1 MSVPHRVSGRVLVV
15 DDEEALAELIASLL
29 SDAGFEVAV
38 ANTVAQAM
46 ALISEHEF
54 DVALLD
60 MHLPDGEGTAV
71 LRRLVEEGARTE
83 TIMLT
88 GNRDVAAAV
97 EVMKLGA
104 SDYLQKPAPL
114 PEIEI
119 AVAKARERHRLKT
132 ENLSLKTRLERHET
146 RSGLVTEDPDFLR
159 VIESLAQVGASDL
172 PVVVQGE
179 SGTGKEILARAIHDS
194 SHHKMEP
201 FVAISCDGT
210 PEEALER
217 ELFGYERGA
226 FEGASERKAGLL
238 EVVDRGTLFLDE
250 IETLGPALQPKLLR
264 VLETGEYSRIGSAR
278 LIRSRIHFIAGSSE
292 DLEALVARGA
302 FRKDLLYRINGA
314 TLKIKP
320 LRERPGDVL
329 PLSLH
334 FMRAHRIRRTL
345 SPRALEALKAYPWPG
360 NVRELE
366 MVIQRAGAL
375 ASSDTIEPR
384 DLPFGPSL

>member
-1 MSVPHRVSGRVLVV
+1 MV
-15 DDEEALAELIASLL
+15 DDEEALAALIADMLGES
-29 SDAGFEVAV
+29 GHEVSV
-38 ANTVAQAM
+38 AHTRAE
-46 ALISEHEF
+46 ALVLIDSHEF
-54 DVALLD
+54 DVAILD
-60 MHLPDGEGTAV
+60 MHLPDGSGTDI
-71 LRRLVEEGARTE
+71 LRRLVDDGAVTE

-88 GNRDVAAAV
+88 GNRDVTAVV

-104 SDYLQKPAPL
+104 SDYLAKPTPL
-114 PEIEI
+114 PELEI
-119 AVAKARERHRLKT
+119 AVAKAIERRRLRA
-132 ENLSLKTRLERHET
+132 ENLALKARLEHHET
-146 RSGLVTEDPDFLR
+146 HTTLVTEDPDFIK
-159 VIESLAQVGASDL
+159 VIESLAQVGPSDV
-172 PVVVQGE
+172 PVVISGE
-179 SGTGKEILARAIHDS
+179 SGTGKEMLARAVHDAS
-194 SHHKMEP
+194 RHKMEP
-201 FVAISCDGT
+201 FAAMSCGGM

-226 FEGASERKAGLL
+226 FEGASERKAGLF

-250 IETLGPALQPKLLR
+250 IDALGPALQPKLLR

-278 LIRSRIHFIAGSSE
+278 LIRSRIRFIAGSSQ
-292 DLEALVARGA
+292 DLDVLVARGA
-302 FRKDLLYRINGA
+302 FRKDLLYRINGV

-334 FMRAHRIRRTL
+334 FMRAHRIRRSL

-375 ASSDTIEPR
+375 ATSDTIEPR
-384 DLPFGPSL
+384 DLPFGPGP